1 MYETRALE
9 IQKGQQLVLPAIRIT
24 VYRGKMALRL
34 IKYYT
39 IFLISNRRR

>member
-24 VYRGKMALRL
+24 EFIEEKWH
-34 IKYYT
+34 
-39 IFLISNRRR
+39 